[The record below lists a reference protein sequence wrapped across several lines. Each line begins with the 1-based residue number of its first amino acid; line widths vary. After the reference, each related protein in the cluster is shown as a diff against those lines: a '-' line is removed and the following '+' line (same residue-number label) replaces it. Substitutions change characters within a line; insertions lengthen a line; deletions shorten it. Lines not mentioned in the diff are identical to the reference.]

1 MLTWKLM
8 ASAATARLRSIAVLF
23 RCLLSMNFL
32 HPEGEG

>member
-1 MLTWKLM
+1 MLTWKLL
-8 ASAATARLRSIAVLF
+8 ASAATARLRSTAVLF